1 MKTKRSNKS
10 FTNNPLFIVISMV
23 IFNHIFSGAL
33 SCMTLDITF
42 ADHFIIPAGYS
53 TIEGD
58 GFQKQFAD
66 ESNRPAFGIR

>member
-1 MKTKRSNKS
+1 
-10 FTNNPLFIVISMV
+10 
-23 IFNHIFSGAL
+23 
-33 SCMTLDITF
+33 MTLDITF